1 MKNAAAYFKCFA
13 CFLMIAIAMVL
24 NSSGQADSVPAAR
37 QLSPEELVKLLALSG
52 KQKPVVFQVGSHM
65 MYVQAHVPGSEYMG
79 LGVTE
84 AGLQKLKARV
94 EPFPRSTFIVI
105 YCGCCPWSHCPNI
118 KPVDDALRA
127 LGFTNVKVV
136 HIADNF
142 GADWKDKGYPI
153 AKGE

>member
-1 MKNAAAYFKCFA
+1 MR
-13 CFLMIAIAMVL
+13 IASIKYCASVLLIATAMVL
-24 NSSGQADSVPAAR
+24 KSSGQADSIPATR
-37 QLSPEELVKLLALSG
+37 QMAPQELVKLLAVSS

-84 AGLQKLKARV
+84 AGLQKLKHRV
-94 EPFPRSTFIVI
+94 EPLPRSTFIVI

-118 KPVDDALRA
+118 KPADDALRA
-127 LGFTNVKVV
+127 MGFTNVKVV
-136 HIADNF
+136 HIAENF
-142 GADWKDKGYPI
+142 GTDWKDKGYPT